1 MRLARLP
8 VVSAR
13 EAVKALRR
21 LEFVVIRQIG
31 RHVDLWSDETRV
43 LVTVPNHEELAR
55 GTLLSIIKQARVT
68 REEFLREL

>member
-1 MRLARLP
+1 MARLP

-21 LEFVVIRQIG
+21 LGFVVIRQTGSHI
-31 RHVDLWSDETRV
+31 HLWSDETRV